1 MHIGLRR
8 TDERAVRAAR
18 GGAGTCQDSAVD
30 IDLADLDFWRKPP
43 KERNEAFARLRQLE
57 HPVFFPEKKVPLLR
71 SGKGFYALVRH
82 ADVVE
87 ASRNAKLFSSEPA
100 VTNPE
105 PPGWVK
111 QVFGES
117 MVNMDDP
124 RHARLRRIVTRSFS
138 PRMLA
143 NLQGD
148 IEAACAR
155 IVDDVVRDG
164 PKDFVAQ
171 VAARL
176 PIHVICDMLDIPHDL
191 RERVHEHVDVSTA
204 YTGLRPSLARSVQ
217 MAGQNMLA
225 LLALQ
230 RMVIKLGH
238 ERVADPGSDLVSLLV
253 NANPDGEKLTDREL
267 GSFFALLLVAGN
279 ETARNT
285 MAHGIKLLTDN
296 PAQRELLMSDFDTH
310 INGAIEEMV
319 RYVSPIMQFRRTV
332 TQDCS
337 LRGLE
342 LKQGDKVVLFYGSA
356 NRDESV
362 FPHAD
367 TFDIT
372 RDTKPHV
379 GFGGPGP
386 HFCLGANLARQEMR
400 TMFRALLTRLPD
412 IRSVGEPELL
422 LSNFDNSVRSQ
433 PFTC

>member
-1 MHIGLRR
+1 M
-8 TDERAVRAAR
+8 DVA
-18 GGAGTCQDSAVD
+18 D
-30 IDLADLDFWRKPP
+30 IDLADLDFWRRPL
-43 KERNEAFARLRQLE
+43 KERHEAFARLRQLE
-57 HPVFFPEKKVPLLR
+57 HPVFFEEKRVPLLR

-87 ASRNAKLFSSEPA
+87 ASRNAKVFSSEPA

-143 NLQGD
+143 GLQGD

-155 IVDDVVRDG
+155 IVDDVVKDG
-164 PKDFVAQ
+164 PRDFVRQ

-176 PIHVICDMLDIPHDL
+176 PIHVICDMLDIPQEL
-191 RERVHEHVDVSTA
+191 REKVHEHVDVSTA
-204 YTGLRPSLARSVQ
+204 YTGVRPSLARSIQ
-217 MAGQNMLA
+217 LAGQNMLA

-238 ERVADPGSDLVSLLV
+238 ERAADPKGDLISLLV
-253 NANPDGEKLTDREL
+253 TANPDGEKLTDKEL

-296 PAQRELLMSDFDTH
+296 PAQRELLMSDFDGH
-310 INGAIEEMV
+310 INNTIEEMV
-319 RYVSPIMQFRRTV
+319 RHVSPIMQFRRTV
-332 TQDCS
+332 TQDYS

-362 FPHAD
+362 FPDPD

-386 HFCLGANLARQEMR
+386 HFCLGANLARQELR
-400 TMFRALLTRLPD
+400 TMFRELLTRLPGV
-412 IRSVGEPELL
+412 RAVGEPELL

-433 PFTC
+433 AFTF

>member
-1 MHIGLRR
+1 M
-8 TDERAVRAAR
+8 
-18 GGAGTCQDSAVD
+18 D
-30 IDLADLDFWRKPP
+30 IDLADLDFWRKPL
-43 KERNEAFARLRQLE
+43 KERNEAFARLRELE
-57 HPVFFPEKKVPLLR
+57 HPVFFPEKKVPFLR

-87 ASRNAKLFSSEPA
+87 ASRNAKVFSSEPA

-138 PRMLA
+138 PKMLA

-155 IVDDVVRDG
+155 IVDDVIKDG
-164 PKDFVAQ
+164 PRDFVAQ

-176 PIHVICDMLDIPHDL
+176 PIHVICDMLDIPQEL
-191 RERVHEHVDVSTA
+191 REQVHRHVDISTA
-204 YTGLRPSLARSVQ
+204 YTGVRPSLARSVQ

-238 ERVADPGSDLVSLLV
+238 ERAAAPKGDLVSLLV
-253 NANPDGEKLTDREL
+253 TANPDGEKLTDKEL
-267 GSFFALLLVAGN
+267 GSFFSLLLVAGN

-296 PAQRELLMSDFDTH
+296 PAQRELLMSDFDAH
-310 INGAIEEMV
+310 INNAIEEMV
-319 RYVSPIMQFRRTV
+319 RHVSPIMQFRRTV
-332 TQDCS
+332 TQDHS

-342 LKQGDKVVLFYGSA
+342 LKKGDKVVLFYGSA

-362 FPHAD
+362 FPDAD
-367 TFDIT
+367 AFDIT

-400 TMFRALLTRLPD
+400 TMFRELLTRMPGV
-412 IRSVGEPELL
+412 RSVGEPELL

-433 PFTC
+433 PFTF

>member
-1 MHIGLRR
+1 M
-8 TDERAVRAAR
+8 
-18 GGAGTCQDSAVD
+18 D
-30 IDLADLDFWRKPP
+30 IDLADLDFWRKPL
-43 KERNEAFARLRQLE
+43 KERHEAFARLRQLE

-87 ASRNAKLFSSEPA
+87 ASRNAKVFSSEPA

-124 RHARLRRIVTRSFS
+124 RHAKLRRIVTRSFS
-138 PRMLA
+138 PKLLA
-143 NLQGD
+143 GLQDD
-148 IEAACAR
+148 IEKACAA
-155 IVDDVVRDG
+155 IVDDVVAQG
-164 PKDFVAQ
+164 PRDFVSQ

-176 PIHVICDMLDIPHDL
+176 PIHVICDMMGIPEEL
-191 RERVHEHVDVSTA
+191 REKVHQHVDISTA
-204 YTGLRPSLARSVQ
+204 YTGVRPSLARSVQ

-230 RMVIKLGH
+230 RMVIRLGH
-238 ERVADPGSDLVSLLV
+238 ERIADPTGDLVSLLV
-253 NANPDGEKLTDREL
+253 NANPDGEKLTDKEL

-285 MAHGIKLLTDN
+285 MAHGIRLLTEN
-296 PAQRELLMSDFDTH
+296 PAQRELLMEDFDGR
-310 INGAIEEMV
+310 INNAIEEMV
-319 RYVSPIMQFRRTV
+319 RFVSPIMQFRRTL
-332 TQDCS
+332 TQDYS

-362 FPHAD
+362 FPD
-367 TFDIT
+367 PDSFDIT
-372 RDTKPHV
+372 RETKPHV

-400 TMFRALLTRLPD
+400 TMFRELLTRLPG

-433 PFTC
+433 AFTF

>member
-1 MHIGLRR
+1 M
-8 TDERAVRAAR
+8 
-18 GGAGTCQDSAVD
+18 D
-30 IDLADLDFWRKPP
+30 IDLADLDFWRKPL

-57 HPVFFPEKKVPLLR
+57 HPVFFPEKKVPFLR

-87 ASRNAKLFSSEPA
+87 ASRNAKVFSSEPA

-138 PRMLA
+138 PKMLA
-143 NLQGD
+143 GLQSD

-155 IVDDVVRDG
+155 IVDDVVKDG
-164 PKDFVAQ
+164 PRDFVSQ

-176 PIHVICDMLDIPHDL
+176 PIHVICDMLDIPQEL
-191 RERVHEHVDVSTA
+191 REQVHRHVDISTA
-204 YTGLRPSLARSVQ
+204 YTGVRPSLARTVQ
-217 MAGQNMLA
+217 MAGQNMMA
-225 LLALQ
+225 LFALQ

-238 ERVADPGSDLVSLLV
+238 ERAADPQGDLVSLLV
-253 NANPDGEKLTDREL
+253 NANPDGEKLTDKEL
-267 GSFFALLLVAGN
+267 GSFFSLLLVAGN

-285 MAHGIKLLTDN
+285 MAHGIRLLTEN

-310 INGAIEEMV
+310 VNGAIEEMV

-332 TQDCS
+332 TQDYS

-342 LKQGDKVVLFYGSA
+342 LKKGDKVVLFYGSA
-356 NRDESV
+356 NRDETV
-362 FPHAD
+362 FPDPDA
-367 TFDIT
+367 FDIT

-400 TMFRALLTRLPD
+400 TMFRELLTRLPG
-412 IRSVGEPELL
+412 IRTVGEPELL

-433 PFTC
+433 RFTF

>member
-1 MHIGLRR
+1 M
-8 TDERAVRAAR
+8 
-18 GGAGTCQDSAVD
+18 D
-30 IDLADLDFWRKPP
+30 IDLADLDFWRKPL
-43 KERNEAFARLRQLE
+43 KERHEAFARLRQLE

-82 ADVVE
+82 DDVVE
-87 ASRNAKLFSSEPA
+87 ASRNAKVFSSEPA

-111 QVFGES
+111 NVFGES

-143 NLQGD
+143 GLQAD

-155 IVDDVVRDG
+155 IVDDVIAEG
-164 PKDFVAQ
+164 PRDFVRQ
-171 VAARL
+171 VAAKL
-176 PIHVICDMLDIPHDL
+176 PIHVICDMMGIPQEL
-191 RERVHEHVDVSTA
+191 RAKVHEHVDISTA
-204 YTGLRPSLARSVQ
+204 YTGVRPSLASSVR
-217 MAGQNMLA
+217 MAGQNMMA

-238 ERVADPGSDLVSLLV
+238 SRIAEPQDDLVSLLV
-253 NANPDGEKLTDREL
+253 NANPDGEKLTDKEL

-332 TQDCS
+332 TQDYS

-342 LKQGDKVVLFYGSA
+342 LREGDKVVLFYGSA

-362 FPHAD
+362 FPDAD
-367 TFDIT
+367 AFDIT

-400 TMFRALLTRLPD
+400 TMFRELLTRLPGVHA
-412 IRSVGEPELL
+412 VGEPELL
-422 LSNFDNSVRSQ
+422 VSNFDNSVKSQ
-433 PFTC
+433 PFAL

>member
-1 MHIGLRR
+1 MDIDL
-8 TDERAVRAAR
+8 A
-18 GGAGTCQDSAVD
+18 D
-30 IDLADLDFWRKPP
+30 IDLADLDFWRKPL
-43 KERNEAFARLRQLE
+43 KERHEAFARLRQLE

-71 SGKGFYALVRH
+71 SGKGFHALVRH

-87 ASRNAKLFSSEPA
+87 ASRNAKVFSSEPA

-117 MVNMDDP
+117 LVNMDDP

-138 PRMLA
+138 PRMLTG
-143 NLQGD
+143 LQSD
-148 IEAACAR
+148 IEAACTR

-164 PKDFVAQ
+164 PRDFVDQ

-176 PIHVICDMLDIPHDL
+176 PIHVICDMLDIPQEL
-191 RERVHEHVDVSTA
+191 RAKVHQHVDVSTA

-217 MAGQNMLA
+217 LAGQNMLA

-230 RMVIKLGH
+230 RMVIRLGH
-238 ERVADPGSDLVSLLV
+238 ERAAAPAGDLISLLV
-253 NANPDGEKLTDREL
+253 TANPDGEKLTDKEL

-296 PAQRELLMSDFDTH
+296 PAQRELLTSDFDGH

-319 RYVSPIMQFRRTV
+319 RYVSPIIQFRRTV
-332 TQDCS
+332 TEDYS

-342 LKQGDKVVLFYGSA
+342 LKKGDKVVLFYGSA

-362 FPHAD
+362 FPDPD

-386 HFCLGANLARQEMR
+386 HFCLGANLARQELR
-400 TMFRALLTRLPD
+400 TMFRELLTRLPG

-433 PFTC
+433 AFAF

>member
-1 MHIGLRR
+1 MAI
-8 TDERAVRAAR
+8 DVA
-18 GGAGTCQDSAVD
+18 D
-30 IDLADLDFWRKPP
+30 IDLADLDFWRKPL
-43 KERNEAFARLRQLE
+43 KERHEAFARLRQLE
-57 HPVFFPEKKVPLLR
+57 HPVFFEEKRVPLLR

-87 ASRNAKLFSSEPA
+87 ASRNAKVFSSEPA

-143 NLQGD
+143 GLQSD

-155 IVDDVVRDG
+155 IVDDVVKDG
-164 PKDFVAQ
+164 PRDFVHQ

-176 PIHVICDMLDIPHDL
+176 PIHVICDMLDIPREL
-191 RERVHEHVDVSTA
+191 REKVHQHVDVSTA
-204 YTGLRPSLARSVQ
+204 YTGVRPSLARSIQ
-217 MAGQNMLA
+217 LAGQNMLA

-238 ERVADPGSDLVSLLV
+238 ERAAAPRGDLISLLV
-253 NANPDGEKLTDREL
+253 TANPDGEKLTDKEL

-296 PAQRELLMSDFDTH
+296 PAQRELLMSDFDGHVNNT
-310 INGAIEEMV
+310 IEEMV
-319 RYVSPIMQFRRTV
+319 RHVSPIMQFRRTV
-332 TQDCS
+332 TQDHS

-342 LKQGDKVVLFYGSA
+342 LKKGDKVVLFYGSA

-362 FPHAD
+362 FPD
-367 TFDIT
+367 PDSFDIT

-400 TMFRALLTRLPD
+400 TMFRELLTRLPGV
-412 IRSVGEPELL
+412 RAVGEPELL

-433 PFTC
+433 AFTF

>member
-1 MHIGLRR
+1 M
-8 TDERAVRAAR
+8 
-18 GGAGTCQDSAVD
+18 D
-30 IDLADLDFWRKPP
+30 IDLADLDFWRRPL
-43 KERNEAFARLRQLE
+43 KERHEAFARLRQLE
-57 HPVFFPEKKVPLLR
+57 HPVFFPEKKVPFLR
-71 SGKGFYALVRH
+71 SGAGFYALVRH

-87 ASRNAKLFSSEPA
+87 ASRNAKVFSSEPA

-138 PRMLA
+138 PKMLA
-143 NLQGD
+143 GLQSG
-148 IEAACAR
+148 IEDACR
-155 IVDDVVRDG
+155 GIVDDVIDRG
-164 PKDFVAQ
+164 PRDFVDQ

-176 PIHVICDMLDIPHDL
+176 PIHVICDMLDIPQEW
-191 RERVHEHVDVSTA
+191 RERVHKHVDISTA
-204 YTGLRPSLARSVQ
+204 YTGIRPSLARTVQ

-238 ERVADPGSDLVSLLV
+238 ERAADPKGDLVSLLV
-253 NANPDGEKLTDREL
+253 TANPDGEKLTYREL

-285 MAHGIKLLTDN
+285 MAHGLKLLTDN
-296 PAQRELLMSDFDTH
+296 PAQRELLMSDFDAH
-310 INGAIEEMV
+310 IGNAIEEMV

-332 TQDCS
+332 TQDYS

-342 LKQGDKVVLFYGSA
+342 LKKGDKVVLFYGSA

-362 FPHAD
+362 FPD
-367 TFDIT
+367 PDRFDIT
-372 RDTKPHV
+372 RETKAHV

-386 HFCLGANLARQEMR
+386 HFCLGANLARQELR
-400 TMFRALLTRLPD
+400 TMYKELLTRLPD
-412 IRSVGEPELL
+412 IRTVGEPELL
-422 LSNFDNSVRSQ
+422 VSNFDNSVRSQ
-433 PFTC
+433 AFTC

>member
-1 MHIGLRR
+1 M
-8 TDERAVRAAR
+8 
-18 GGAGTCQDSAVD
+18 D
-30 IDLADLDFWRKPP
+30 IDLADLGFWRQAP
-43 KERNEAFARLRQLE
+43 KARHEAFARLRQLE
-57 HPVFFPEKKVPLLR
+57 HPVFFPEKKVPFLR
-71 SGKGFYALVRH
+71 SGSGFYALVRH

-87 ASRNAKLFSSEPA
+87 ASRDAKVFSSEPA

-138 PRMLA
+138 PRMLSG
-143 NLQGD
+143 LQDD
-148 IEAACAR
+148 IEAACER
-155 IVDDVVRDG
+155 IVDDVLEQG
-164 PKDFVAQ
+164 PRDFVGQ

-176 PIHVICDMLDIPHDL
+176 PIHVICDMMGIPDDL
-191 RERVHEHVDVSTA
+191 RAKVHEHVDVSTA
-204 YTGLRPSLARSVQ
+204 YTGVRPSLVRSVQ
-217 MAGQNMLA
+217 LAGQNMLA

-238 ERVADPGSDLVSLLV
+238 ERAADPQGDLVSLLV
-253 NANPDGEKLTDREL
+253 TANPDGEKLTDREL

-296 PAQRELLMSDFDTH
+296 PAQRDLLMEDFDGR
-310 INGAIEEMV
+310 IGNAIEEMV
-319 RYVSPIMQFRRTV
+319 RYVSPIMQFRRTL
-332 TQDCS
+332 TQDYS

-342 LKQGDKVVLFYGSA
+342 LKKGDKVVLFYGSA
-356 NRDESV
+356 NRDETV
-362 FPHAD
+362 FPD
-367 TFDIT
+367 PDSFDIT
-372 RDTKPHV
+372 RETKPHV

-400 TMFRALLTRLPD
+400 TMFRVLLTRLPE
-412 IRSVGEPELL
+412 IRAVGEPELL

-433 PFTC
+433 GFTF

>member
-1 MHIGLRR
+1 M
-8 TDERAVRAAR
+8 DV
-18 GGAGTCQDSAVD
+18 
-30 IDLADLDFWRKPP
+30 DLADLDFWRKPL
-43 KERNEAFARLRQLE
+43 KEREAAFARLREREL
-57 HPVFFPEKKVPLLR
+57 PVFFPEKKVPFLR

-87 ASRNAKLFSSEPA
+87 ASRNPKIFASEPA

-138 PRMLA
+138 PKMLA
-143 NLQGD
+143 GLQSD

-164 PKDFVAQ
+164 PRDFVTQ

-176 PIHVICDMLDIPHDL
+176 PIHVICDMLDVPSEL
-191 RERVHEHVDVSTA
+191 REQVHRHADISTA
-204 YTGLRPSLARSVQ
+204 YTGVRPSLARSVQ
-217 MAGQNMLA
+217 LAGQNMLA

-238 ERVADPGSDLVSLLV
+238 ERVAKPAGDLVSLLV
-253 NANPDGEKLTDREL
+253 NANPDGERLTDKEL

-285 MAHGIKLLTDN
+285 MAHGIRLLTEH
-296 PAQRELLMSDFDTH
+296 PAQRELLVSDFDAH
-310 INGAIEEMV
+310 INGAVEEMV

-332 TQDCS
+332 TADHS

-342 LKQGDKVVLFYGSA
+342 LRKGDKVVLFYGSA

-362 FPHAD
+362 FPDAD

-372 RDTKPHV
+372 RDSKPHV

-386 HFCLGANLARQEMR
+386 HFCLGANLARQELR
-400 TMFRALLTRLPD
+400 TMFRELLTRLPG

-422 LSNFDNSVRSQ
+422 LSNFDNSVRTQ
-433 PFTC
+433 AFTF

>member
-1 MHIGLRR
+1 M
-8 TDERAVRAAR
+8 
-18 GGAGTCQDSAVD
+18 D
-30 IDLADLDFWRKPP
+30 IDLADLGFWRQSP
-43 KERNEAFARLRQLE
+43 KTRHEAFARLRQLE
-57 HPVFFPEKKVPLLR
+57 HPVFFPEKKVPFLR
-71 SGKGFYALVRH
+71 SGSGFYALVRH

-87 ASRNAKLFSSEPA
+87 ASRDAKVFSSEPA

-138 PRMLA
+138 PRMLSG
-143 NLQGD
+143 LQDD
-148 IEAACAR
+148 IEAACRR
-155 IVDDVVRDG
+155 IVDDVIEQG
-164 PKDFVAQ
+164 PRDFVGQ

-176 PIHVICDMLDIPHDL
+176 PIHVICDMMGIPDDL
-191 RERVHEHVDVSTA
+191 RAKVHEHVDVSTA
-204 YTGLRPSLARSVQ
+204 YTGVRPSLVRSVQ
-217 MAGQNMLA
+217 LAGQNMLA

-238 ERVADPGSDLVSLLV
+238 ERAADPQGDLVSLLV
-253 NANPDGEKLTDREL
+253 TANPDGEKLTDREL

-296 PAQRELLMSDFDTH
+296 PAQRELLMEDFDGR
-310 INGAIEEMV
+310 IGNAIEEMV
-319 RYVSPIMQFRRTV
+319 RYVSPIMQFRRTL
-332 TQDCS
+332 TQDYS

-342 LKQGDKVVLFYGSA
+342 LKKGDKVVLFYGSA
-356 NRDESV
+356 NRDETV
-362 FPHAD
+362 FPDAD
-367 TFDIT
+367 SFDIT
-372 RDTKPHV
+372 RETKPHV

-400 TMFRALLTRLPD
+400 TMFRVLLTRLPE

-433 PFTC
+433 GFTF